1 MTSTTLRSADIGE
14 IIAHIPHRYPFI
26 LIDRMEAC
34 EPGKWVRVTKNVT
47 AQEWFFAGIPVESRV
62 MPQMLVVEAL
72 AQSAGA
78 LCFYSGLMDHVAKPI
93 MFFAGIDK
101 CQFGRPVRPGDQL
114 ILECKLRRAMRDVVK
129 VSGLASVNGEM
140 SVQLQLTAVIRDM
153 DASAA
158 AVAVHNA
165 ANRDA

>member
-1 MTSTTLRSADIGE
+1 LTSTTLRSADIGE
-14 IIAHIPHRYPFI
+14 ILAHIPHRYPFI

-34 EPGKWVRVTKNVT
+34 EPGKWVRTTKNVT
-47 AQEWFFAGIPVESRV
+47 AQEWFFAGIPVANRV

-72 AQSAGA
+72 AQSSGA
-78 LCFYSGLMDHVAKPI
+78 LCFYSGLMDNVAKPI
-93 MFFAGIDK
+93 IFFAGIDK
-101 CQFGRPVRPGDQL
+101 CRFGRPVRPGDQL
-114 ILECKLRRAMRDVVK
+114 LLECKLRRAMRDVVK

-140 SVQLQLTAVIRDM
+140 SVELQLTAVIRDM
-153 DASAA
+153 DASAE

>member
-14 IIAHIPHRYPFI
+14 ILAHIPHRYPFI

-34 EPGKWVRVTKNVT
+34 EPGQWVRVTKNVT
-47 AQEWFFAGIPVESRV
+47 AQEWFFAGIPVENRV

-72 AQSAGA
+72 AQSSGA
-78 LCFYSGLMDHVAKPI
+78 LCFYSGLMDNVAKPI
-93 MFFAGIDK
+93 IFFAGIDK
-101 CQFGRPVRPGDQL
+101 CKFGRPVRPGDQL
-114 ILECKLRRAMRDVVK
+114 LLECKLRRAMRDVVK
-129 VSGLASVNGEM
+129 VSGLATVNGEM
-140 SVQLQLTAVIRDM
+140 SVELQLTAVIRDM
-153 DASAA
+153 DASAE

>member
-1 MTSTTLRSADIGE
+1 MNTTTLRSADIGE
-14 IIAHIPHRYPFI
+14 ILAHIPHRYPFI

-72 AQSAGA
+72 AQSSGA
-78 LCFYSGLMDHVAKPI
+78 LCYYSGLFDAVAKPI
-93 MFFAGIDK
+93 IFFAGIDK
-101 CQFGRPVRPGDQL
+101 CRFGHPVRPGDQL
-114 ILECKLRRAMRDVVK
+114 VLECKLRRTMRGVVK
-129 VSGLASVNGEM
+129 VSGHASVDGKM
-140 SVQLQLTAVIRDM
+140 SVELQLTAAIRDM
-153 DASAA
+153 DASAE

>member
-1 MTSTTLRSADIGE
+1 LTSTTLRSADIGE
-14 IIAHIPHRYPFI
+14 ILAHIPHRYPFI

-47 AQEWFFAGIPVESRV
+47 AQEWFFAGIPVENRV

-72 AQSAGA
+72 AQSSGA
-78 LCFYSGLMDHVAKPI
+78 LCYYSGLMNSVAKPI
-93 MFFAGIDK
+93 IFFAGIDK
-101 CQFGRPVRPGDQL
+101 CRFGRPVRPGDQL

-140 SVQLQLTAVIRDM
+140 SVELQLTAVIRDM
-153 DASAA
+153 DASAE